1 MEEPPPPAAL
11 DPPILPLE
19 DVVPLPPTV
28 PTSFVPSADPVP
40 TPLAMTHFALMETAQ
55 LLDTASAP
63 PLPGHVV
70 APVSS
75 PVQEKQALLC
85 VDCHPCIGSPSC
97 FAPAFFR

>member
-63 PLPGHVV
+63 PLPRPCGCSSLVSYTGKASIVV
-70 APVSS
+70 
-75 PVQEKQALLC
+75 C
-85 VDCHPCIGSPSC
+85 
-97 FAPAFFR
+97 